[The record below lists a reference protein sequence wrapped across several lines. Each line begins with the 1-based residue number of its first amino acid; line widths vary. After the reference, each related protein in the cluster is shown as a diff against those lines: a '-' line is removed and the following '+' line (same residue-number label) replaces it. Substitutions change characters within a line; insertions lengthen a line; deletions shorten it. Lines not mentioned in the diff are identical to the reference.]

1 MKISTAAGCSLLI
14 AAVVLSGC
22 GKSEK
27 TNAPEPQSISQTN
40 AQGEAYVEIT
50 PAQAK
55 AILKIEEV
63 GTYNFPVEKEAV
75 GSVSFDEDPAI
86 VQAQSALVSAAA
98 TFDSTG
104 KELERVKA
112 LGETNGVPGKEIEQ
126 ATADHQTAEA
136 ALKAA
141 RDAVRAL
148 GLTDAEIDQ
157 IVSTG
162 KVPVF
167 HGQDTNST
175 KWVTANVIEGDIP
188 SFHVDQPVEARVVAY
203 PGKVFKGKV
212 SRIYATVDPNIH
224 RMEMRCEV
232 SDEEHQLRPGMLAN
246 VTIQVK
252 KPVESTAIPM
262 AGVVREDNGT
272 MTAWVTTDRHRFT
285 QRKVKLG
292 LQEDGRYQVLDGLRP
307 GELAVT
313 DGAIFLSNLLNAPPS
328 D

>member
-1 MKISTAAGCSLLI
+1 MMA
-14 AAVVLSGC
+14 LSGC
-22 GKSEK
+22 GKSQE
-27 TNAPEPQSISQTN
+27 TNAPAPESSALTN
-40 AQGEAYVEIT
+40 AQGEAYVDMT
-50 PAQAK
+50 PTQAK

-63 GTYNFPVEKEAV
+63 GTYHFPIEKEAV

-86 VQAQSALVSAAA
+86 VQAQSTLVSAAA

-112 LGETNGVPGKEIEQ
+112 LGETNGIASKEIEQ

-136 ALKAA
+136 ALKTA

-148 GLTDAEIDQ
+148 GISDAEIDDM
-157 IVSTG
+157 VAAG
-162 KVPVF
+162 KIPVF
-167 HGQDTNST
+167 PGDGAHT
-175 KWVTANVIEGDIP
+175 KWVTANVIESESPI
-188 SFHVDQPVEARVVAY
+188 FHVGQSVEVRVSAY
-203 PGKVFKGKV
+203 PGRAFKGKV
-212 SRIYATVDPNIH
+212 SRIYVTVDPNTH

-232 SDEEHQLRPGMLAN
+232 SDEENQLRPGMLAN
-246 VTIQVK
+246 LTIQVK
-252 KPVESTAIPM
+252 EPVEATAIPM
-262 AGVVREDNGT
+262 TGVVREDDGT

-285 QRKVKLG
+285 QRKLKLG
-292 LQEDGRYQVLDGLRP
+292 LQKDGRYQVLEGLRP